1 MNEVLQPFLD
11 PGADPD
17 SAVPLSGAGH
27 YEPLG
32 VCELYPKLARDILVR
47 AAEKAE
53 TLPDGSMARRRAIED
68 AIVAVKARW
77 PDCFL
82 H

>member
-1 MNEVLQPFLD
+1 MNEDLLPFLD

-17 SAVPLSGAGH
+17 SAESLPGAGH
-27 YEPLG
+27 CEPIG
-32 VCELYPKLARDILVR
+32 VCTLYPELARDILVR

-53 TLPDGSMARRRAIED
+53 SLPLGSLARRRAVED

-77 PDCFL
+77 PSLFIR
-82 H
+82 

>member
-1 MNEVLQPFLD
+1 MNETLLPFLD

-17 SAVPLSGAGH
+17 SAEPVSGAGH
-27 YEPLG
+27 HESLG
-32 VCELYPKLARDILVR
+32 VCTLYPKLARDLLVR

-53 TLPDGSMARRRAIED
+53 SLPLGSLARRRAVED

>member
-1 MNEVLQPFLD
+1 MNEALLPFLD

-17 SAVPLSGAGH
+17 SAESVSGAGH
-27 YEPLG
+27 CEPLG
-32 VCELYPKLARDILVR
+32 ICTLYPKLAREILVR

-53 TLPDGSMARRRAIED
+53 TLPDGSMARRRTIQD
-68 AIVAVKARW
+68 AIVAVKTRW

>member
-1 MNEVLQPFLD
+1 MYDSLLPFRD

-17 SAVPLSGAGH
+17 SAESLPGAGH
-27 YEPLG
+27 YESLG
-32 VCELYPKLARDILVR
+32 VCELYPKLAREILVR

-53 TLPDGSMARRRAIED
+53 TLPDGSMARRRTIQD

>member
-1 MNEVLQPFLD
+1 MNEALQPFLD

-17 SAVPLSGAGH
+17 SAEPLSGAGH

-53 TLPDGSMARRRAIED
+53 TLPDGSMARRRTIQD
-68 AIVAVKARW
+68 AIVAVKTRW
-77 PDCFL
+77 PDYFV

>member
-1 MNEVLQPFLD
+1 MNEILLPFLD

-17 SAVPLSGAGH
+17 PAEPVSGAGH
-27 YEPLG
+27 CEPLG
-32 VCELYPKLARDILVR
+32 VCTLYPELARDLLVR

-53 TLPDGSMARRRAIED
+53 SLPLGSLARRRAVED

-77 PDCFL
+77 PDYFV

>member
-1 MNEVLQPFLD
+1 MNDSLLPFRD

-17 SAVPLSGAGH
+17 STESLPGAGH
-27 YEPLG
+27 YESLG
-32 VCELYPKLARDILVR
+32 VCELYPKLAREILVR

-53 TLPDGSMARRRAIED
+53 TLPDGSMARRRTIQD

>member
-53 TLPDGSMARRRAIED
+53 SLPLGSLARRRAVED

-77 PDCFL
+77 PSLFIR
-82 H
+82 

>member
-1 MNEVLQPFLD
+1 MNETLLPFLD
-11 PGADPD
+11 PGADSD
-17 SAVPLSGAGH
+17 SVVPLHGAGH

-53 TLPDGSMARRRAIED
+53 TLPDGSMARRRTIQD
-68 AIVAVKARW
+68 AIVAVKTRW
-77 PDCFL
+77 PDYFV

>member
-1 MNEVLQPFLD
+1 MNEALLPFLD

-17 SAVPLSGAGH
+17 SAEPISGAGH
-27 YEPLG
+27 HESLG

-53 TLPDGSMARRRAIED
+53 TLPDGSMARRRTIED
-68 AIVAVKARW
+68 AIVAVKTRW
-77 PDCFL
+77 PDYFV